1 MSTAH
6 SDRPFRTL
14 VEMCDDFVAIAA
26 LDGRIAFVN
35 RAGRAM
41 VGLTGSQS
49 VERFTI
55 EDLLDE
61 DGVRRW
67 NAIERPTVLRDGRWC
82 GKGALRHLATGE
94 SVPVAIRSYALA
106 GDDGT
111 PPAFATIQ
119 RDTRADERSS
129 IVSEQR
135 FQEERAIAKL
145 ASRALAEDIRE
156 LCATAV
162 ELVCPVLRVDTLGI
176 ARIRGDAIE
185 VVVQDSRPGVA
196 HQRRLPPGRRSH
208 VGLTVRLGTTVLVE
222 DYQTETRFDTS
233 LALSEGARSGIA
245 VPIHSREGTWGV
257 LVVHDDE
264 PGRFGRDDVAFLE
277 AVAGVLSQAVS
288 RDDAES
294 ALRHLALHDS
304 LTGLPNRALIR
315 DRLEHA
321 LAMRRRTSQV
331 TLALFDLN
339 GFKHVNDSFGHAAGD
354 EVLLRCAAR
363 LREAAHEDH
372 TVGRLGGDEF
382 VLVCEGESAV
392 AEAEATAQRFMD
404 SCRTAIEIGDERV
417 VVGASCGI
425 AVAGEGLQTVSDL
438 LRAADDAMYV
448 AKRGR
453 IDMVMHEGRP
463 KLSRGNRGR
472 LVFSL
477 RAAIEADRIEVAYQP
492 IWRLG
497 DRRVVAFEA
506 LARWQ
511 DERLGQ
517 VPASTFIPIAEDA
530 GLVSAVG
537 CAVLGE
543 ACHAATRARAVV
555 PAITL
560 HVNVS
565 PHELTRDGYVA
576 GVLERLAGAGLSP
589 GMLSL
594 EVTEA
599 VLIEDL
605 VSARAHLSEISAR
618 GVRVALDDF
627 GTGYSSLSYL
637 QRLPEISTIKI
648 DKAFVSGLTKNKR
661 DPVVI
666 AIVTMAHALGKTV
679 IAEGVET
686 EEQRRALEALGC
698 DLGQG
703 HLVSRALSEDDLV
716 AFLGSHALSA

>member
-1 MSTAH
+1 MT
-6 SDRPFRTL
+6 DRPFRFL
-14 VEMCDDFVAIAA
+14 VELCDDFIALA
-26 LDGRIAFVN
+26 DLDGRVTFVN
-35 RAGRAM
+35 PAGRAM
-41 VGLTGSQS
+41 VGLAQHEH
-49 VERFTI
+49 VDRYRIADF
-55 EDLLDE
+55 LDAE
-61 DGVRRW
+61 GARRW
-67 NAIERPTVLRDGRWC
+67 AATERPAVLREGRWT
-82 GKGALRHLATGE
+82 GKGALRHRTTGE
-94 SVPVAIRSYALA
+94 LVPVAIASYLLR
-106 GDDGT
+106 DDGGE
-111 PPAFATIQ
+111 PLAFATVQ
-119 RDTRADERSS
+119 RDIRADERSS
-129 IVSEQR
+129 VVSEQR
-135 FQEERAIAKL
+135 FQEERAIAQL

-162 ELVCPVLRVDTLGI
+162 DLVCPVLRVDTLGI
-176 ARIRGDAIE
+176 ARIRGREIE
-185 VVVQDSRPGVA
+185 VVIQDSQPGVA
-196 HQRRLPPGRRSH
+196 HQRSLPPGRRSH
-208 VGLTVRLGTTVLVE
+208 VGLTAALGATVLVE
-222 DYQTETRFDTS
+222 DYQTETRFDTRV
-233 LALSEGARSGIA
+233 ALSEGARSGLA
-245 VPIHSREGTWGV
+245 VPIRSREGTWGV
-257 LVVHDDE
+257 LIVHDGE
-264 PGRFGRDDVAFLE
+264 PGRFGRDDAAFLE

-321 LAMRRRTSQV
+321 LAMRRRSEQV

-354 EVLLRCAAR
+354 DVLLRCAAR
-363 LREAAHEDH
+363 LREAAHENH

-392 AEAEATAQRFMD
+392 AEAEAAAQRFVD
-404 SCRTAIEIGDERV
+404 ACRAAIEIGDERV

-425 AVAGEGLQTVSDL
+425 AVAGEGLGLHTVSDL

-453 IDMVMHEGRP
+453 IDIVMHEGRP
-463 KLSRGNRGR
+463 QLSRGNRGR
-472 LVFSL
+472 LVFAL
-477 RAAIEADRIEVAYQP
+477 RAAIEADEIDVAYQP

-497 DRRVVAFEA
+497 DRRVVALEA
-506 LARWQ
+506 LARWK

-517 VPASTFIPIAEDA
+517 VPASTFIPVAEDA
-530 GLVSAVG
+530 GLISAIG
-537 CAVLGE
+537 CAVLGR
-543 ACHAATRARAVV
+543 ACRAAVRARAVL
-555 PAITL
+555 PAVAL

-565 PHELTRDGYVA
+565 PHELTRDGYAA
-576 GVLERLAGAGLSP
+576 GVLERLAGAGLAP
-589 GMLSL
+589 GVLSL

-605 VSARAHLSEISAR
+605 AGARTQLAAISAR
-618 GVRVALDDF
+618 GVGVSLDDF

-637 QRLPEISTIKI
+637 QRLPEISSIKI
-648 DKAFVSGLTKNKR
+648 DKAFVSGLTQNKR
-661 DPVVI
+661 DPVVV

-703 HLVSRALSEDDLV
+703 HLVSRALSEDDV
-716 AFLGSHALSA
+716 VGFLGRHALSA